1 MSFEYASDQK
11 QLNKLTCGHYTFLL
25 LARQISN
32 IQYLQ
37 TFESHNALVFNH
49 GHPIILLNFDRY
61 KIMVRLL
68 MKYQSQKSH
77 NGTTKLLSG
86 H

>member
-11 QLNKLTCGHYTFLL
+11 QLNKLTCGHYAFVL
-25 LARQISN
+25 LASKYQI
-32 IQYLQ
+32 YLQ
-37 TFESHNALVFNH
+37 TFESHNALAFNH

-61 KIMVRLL
+61 KSMVRLL